1 MNEKNL
7 SQSYAKASRL
17 NATLYEPKSSWKQPT
32 AWGINQ
38 SQASLESRLIPCWNG
53 ESDSQKN
60 GSEDYKIKTE
70 VVDRPLFPPEE
81 LHKIVALA
89 TCPPREIDRPVDRW
103 TLSDLTKEILH
114 QKIAEISR
122 ASVWRLLDQ
131 AAIKPHKWVYWLN
144 SPDPDFESKMLH
156 IVDLYLHPPTDGLL
170 FSLDEKT
177 GIQALERK
185 YPDQPTQPG
194 QVYRREHSYH
204 RHGTQDL
211 LAAFEVSSG
220 NVFAKTLDG
229 HSSPYWEGF
238 IKELVSQ
245 YPEHQKF
252 HFIQDNY
259 STHSTPQLCQ
269 LIADLCNVCLPE
281 LKTQEDRRRWLM
293 QNDKRIVFHYLPT
306 HASWLNQIE
315 IWFSTLS
322 RKLLKRLNV
331 SSLQELKNKIS
342 QFIEYYNDQL
352 AHPYKWT
359 YTGKPLAV

>member
-1 MNEKNL
+1 MSIKSL
-7 SQSYAKASRL
+7 SQLYVRAHRRNETFVGRKSFLKPRKDWAIKRL
-17 NATLYEPKSSWKQPT
+17 LENWESPSIQCLAGETDLQKSDWM
-32 AWGINQ
+32 
-38 SQASLESRLIPCWNG
+38 
-53 ESDSQKN
+53 DSKTK
-60 GSEDYKIKTE
+60 SEA
-70 VVDRPLFPPEE
+70 VDRPIFPPEE

-89 TCPPREIDRPVDRW
+89 TCPPEDAQRPVNRW
-103 TLSDLTKEILH
+103 TISDLTEEVH
-114 QKIAEISR
+114 QQNIS
-122 ASVWRLLDQ
+122 AMSASSVWRLLDQ
-131 AAIKPHKWVYWLN
+131 AALKPHKWVYWLN
-144 SPDPDFESKMLH
+144 SPDPAFESKMLH
-156 IVDLYLHPPTDGLL
+156 IVNLYLHPPADGLL

-185 YPDQPTQPG
+185 YPDQPTQPS
-194 QVYRREHSYH
+194 QPYRREHSYQ

-220 NVFAKTLDG
+220 NVFAQTLNG
-229 HSSPYWEGF
+229 HSSVYWEGF
-238 IKELVSQ
+238 IKELVSR
-245 YPEHQKF
+245 YPESQKF

-269 LIADLCNVCLPE
+269 LVAELCRVSLPE

-315 IWFSTLS
+315 IWFSALS

-331 SSLQELKNKIS
+331 SSLQELKDKIVK
-342 QFIEYYNDQL
+342 FIEYYNDQL

>member
-1 MNEKNL
+1 M
-7 SQSYAKASRL
+7 
-17 NATLYEPKSSWKQPT
+17 
-32 AWGINQ
+32 AWETRQ
-38 SQASLESRLIPCWNG
+38 SQPSWESPSIQYWSGENDSQQKESR
-53 ESDSQKN
+53 DS
-60 GSEDYKIKTE
+60 KIKNE
-70 VVDRPLFPPEE
+70 AVDRPIFPPEE
-81 LHKIVALA
+81 LHKVVALA
-89 TCPPREIDRPVDRW
+89 TCPPEDVERPVNRW
-103 TLSDLTKEILH
+103 TIADLTEEVH
-114 QKIAEISR
+114 QQHISMMS
-122 ASVWRLLDQ
+122 ASSVWRLLDQ
-131 AAIKPHKWVYWLN
+131 AALKPHKQVYWLN

-156 IVDLYLHPPTDGLL
+156 IVELYLNPPDDGLL

-194 QVYRREHSYH
+194 QPYRREHSYH

-220 NVFAKTLDG
+220 NVFAQTLDG
-229 HSSPYWEGF
+229 HSSVYWEGF

-245 YPEHQKF
+245 YPEDQKF

-269 LIADLCNVCLPE
+269 LVAELCRVSLPE
-281 LKTQEDRRRWLM
+281 LKTKEDRRRWLM
-293 QNDKRIVFHYLPT
+293 QSDKRIVFHYLPT

-322 RKLLKRLNV
+322 KKLLKRLNV
-331 SSLQELKNKIS
+331 SSLQELKNKIVK
-342 QFIEYYNDQL
+342 FIEYYNDKL

-359 YTGKPLAV
+359 YTGIPLAV